1 MHEGQPHVRNQ
12 DGGRSIFDEP
22 SLPKGPFLPDVV
34 KEDMLRKPEAYKGI
48 NDKESIL
55 FKESKASGGEAGLM
69 DLAYI
74 PAGAPGMLSQL
85 GLQVGFAAGLGE
97 DVGPWGRTALVATPF
112 IGMATRATAAG
123 AGAAVGKANMALGR
137 KITQK
142 AWTETVKNWEK
153 SGHVTPHG
161 VNVNPI
167 VQGGASPGVG
177 GWYQPRLQVSAGR
190 GKGLITEGGEI
201 AMHEQSALQLLKRKM
216 ITGKTLKEQLSE
228 LKVHESTHGVQDFYT
243 MLRQPL
249 PGQHMKTNPK
259 FGPIEIL
266 PRPAAISGVPQTFTR
281 TGHAESIGSLPRIPP
296 KNLTPFGEI
305 AFGMRNPT
313 SLESTKHSLWN
324 NFVKLGA
331 GRPTVKP
338 KDDILGGKDLTTY
351 AKYFAR
357 SGEIEARVAPLVHLG
372 GKTQGALSKLG
383 YTKKEI
389 AAMKNEWQANL
400 PIIKKFEYQRMK
412 QGKLPPPS
420 PGRATGYTSKNP
432 LDEESLK
439 KLAKYFG
446 DLNKKL
452 GKK

>member
-1 MHEGQPHVRNQ
+1 
-12 DGGRSIFDEP
+12 
-22 SLPKGPFLPDVV
+22 
-34 KEDMLRKPEAYKGI
+34 
-48 NDKESIL
+48 
-55 FKESKASGGEAGLM
+55 
-69 DLAYI
+69 
-74 PAGAPGMLSQL
+74 
-85 GLQVGFAAGLGE
+85 
-97 DVGPWGRTALVATPF
+97 
-112 IGMATRATAAG
+112 
-123 AGAAVGKANMALGR
+123 AAVGKANMALGK

-167 VQGGASPGVG
+167 VQSGHSPGVG
-177 GWYQPRLQVSAGR
+177 GWYRPRLQVSAGK
-190 GKGLITEGGEI
+190 GKGLITKGGEI
-201 AMHEQSALQLLKRKM
+201 AMHEQSALQLLKRKWV
-216 ITGKTLKEQLSE
+216 TGKTLKEQLAE
-228 LKVHESTHGVQDFYT
+228 LKVHESTHGVQDFYK

-249 PGQHMKTNPK
+249 PGQHMKTNPNL
-259 FGPIEIL
+259 GPMEIL

-281 TGHAESIGSLPRIPP
+281 TGHAESIGRLPNIPP
-296 KNLTPFGEI
+296 KNPTPFGEI

-389 AAMKNEWQANL
+389 AAMKNEWKENL
-400 PIIKKFEYQRMK
+400 PIIKKFEYQR
-412 QGKLPPPS
+412 QQRAKLPTPS
-420 PGRATGYTSKNP
+420 TGRATGYRSAASKNP